1 MGWVWRDDGDGGG
14 DGGDPPASG
23 GIAEYGGSGGSAGTG
38 DRCSTRKVV
47 KSRCR
52 TEEVEPGKFIRKCER
67 TEEILRDCVG
77 RPVEVVQ
84 SNKEYTED
92 DVTEQVLRGS
102 FPAGSSDHG
111 VFDLPGLHSDIDAI
125 GRNFFGNLDR
135 FFEAAEEMKKGL
147 FGMFDGPSLHDGDSS
162 WSSMR
167 QGVPIEEPSPRGKS
181 PGANE
186 PDSGLD
192 FSGIAKDV

>member
-1 MGWVWRDDGDGGG
+1 MGWVWRDDD
-14 DGGDPPASG
+14 GDPPSSG
-23 GIAEYGGSGGSAGTG
+23 EIAKYGGSGGSPGPG

-102 FPAGSSDHG
+102 FSAGSPDHG
-111 VFDLPGLHSDIDAI
+111 VFDFPGLQSDIDAI
-125 GRNFFGNLDR
+125 GRSVFGNLDR
-135 FFEAAEEMKKGL
+135 FFEAAEEMKKGF
-147 FGMFDGPSLHDGDSS
+147 FGMFDSPSSYDGDSS

-167 QGVPIEEPSPRGKS
+167 RGVPIEEPSPRGKS

-192 FSGIAKDV
+192 LSGIAKDV

>member
-1 MGWVWRDDGDGGG
+1 MGWVWRDDGD
-14 DGGDPPASG
+14 DADPPISG
-23 GIAEYGGSGGSAGTG
+23 DIAKYGGFGGSAGTS

-52 TEEVEPGKFIRKCER
+52 TEEAEPGKFIRKCER

-102 FPAGSSDHG
+102 FPAGSPDHG
-111 VFDLPGLHSDIDAI
+111 VFDFPGLQSDIDAI
-125 GRNFFGNLDR
+125 GRSFFGNMDR
-135 FFEAAEEMKKGL
+135 FFEAAEEMKKGF
-147 FGMFDGPSLHDGDSS
+147 FGMFDSPSLYDGDSS

-167 QGVPIEEPSPRGKS
+167 RGVPIEEPSPRGKS
-181 PGANE
+181 PRVNE

-192 FSGIAKDV
+192 LSGIARDV